1 MTTTGVA
8 LVLAAARLAAHLAE
22 HSLPEPASLGVETRN
37 MRSEVTV
44 QLRSTTLPAVARD
57 LLAWAEALTT
67 ITVKAWRVP
76 HGERVHLS
84 LASTLTGPEPTIKLD
99 VFGGVKHD
107 PEYFA
112 DLEPGEH
119 RLIQLAQLR
128 TWASSTTGSPA
139 LEGGAD

>member
-22 HSLPEPASLGVETRN
+22 HSLPEPASLGVETRS

-44 QLRSTTLPAVARD
+44 QLHSTTLPTLAGE
-57 LLAWAEALTT
+57 LLTWTDTLTT
-67 ITVKAWRVP
+67 VTVTAWRVP
-76 HGERVHLS
+76 QGNRVQLS
-84 LASTLTGPEPTIKLD
+84 LASTLSGPPLTIKLD
-99 VFGGVKHD
+99 VFGGVNHD

-119 RLIQLAQLR
+119 RVIPLAQLR
-128 TWASSTTGSPA
+128 TWAPSV
-139 LEGGAD
+139 ERQGAER